1 MNDTRA
7 LVRQLRSEL
16 IAERKRADLAESL
29 LAALKLPDLAEFS
42 KHEDADERTS
52 TEGKMA

>member
-29 LAALKLPDLAEFS
+29 LAALKLPDLSEFTQ
-42 KHEDADERTS
+42 HEDADERTC
-52 TEGKMA
+52 